1 MGNASGKDLGV
12 VMFCM
17 GYMLF
22 MSIMFVDQSVS
33 GPTSSILTVNSITD
47 IGPAL
52 FAGFNNLVSQ
62 PFVTGNWLLGCI
74 NTFIILMLVWGI
86 YSMVMPTKG

>member
-1 MGNASGKDLGV
+1 MGNASARDLGV
-12 VMFCM
+12 VMVALA
-17 GYMLF
+17 YMLF

-33 GPTSSILTVNSITD
+33 GPTASALTVTGITD

-52 FAGFNNLVSQ
+52 FAGFGNLMSQ
-62 PFVTGNWLLGCI
+62 PFVTGNWLLACI
-74 NTFIILMLVWGI
+74 NTFMILMLVWGV